1 MKKGKFKIRKKDNE
15 IETVEGWVLPK
26 AGNIPIDLGF
36 DKRFRANGIN
46 TYWVA
51 TELSTGLSI
60 YNGARTRTVAKQFVS
75 NRIEKI
81 GIERTLQI
89 ISENLKLTELG
100 VNNDN

>member
-51 TELSTGLSI
+51 T
-60 YNGARTRTVAKQFVS
+60 
-75 NRIEKI
+75 
-81 GIERTLQI
+81 
-89 ISENLKLTELG
+89 
-100 VNNDN
+100 